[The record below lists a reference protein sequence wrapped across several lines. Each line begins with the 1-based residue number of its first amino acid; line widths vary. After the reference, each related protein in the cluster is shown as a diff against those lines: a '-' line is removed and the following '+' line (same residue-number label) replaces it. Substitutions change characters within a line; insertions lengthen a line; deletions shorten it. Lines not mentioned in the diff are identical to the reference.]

1 MTNPIDPPLPPIP
14 APPSV
19 ASIVEAEERA
29 AQFVEENACILFDPA
44 NEWCTPAIEFARWKA
59 EDTEGLRSDQE
70 HDTHRRHAT
79 LRIAMCCDG
88 LYETFG
94 HDLDAVTLRYIAEC
108 LIDHFEEV
116 YSGESAEP
124 NNAYFDGDDEDD
136 IPFEAPAR
144 VLTPTPDANLF
155 QQVDDLIRSH
165 FGLPPKPR
173 F

>member
-1 MTNPIDPPLPPIP
+1 
-14 APPSV
+14 
-19 ASIVEAEERA
+19 VEAEERA
-29 AQFVEENACILFDPA
+29 AQFVEDNACILFDPA

-79 LRIAMCCDG
+79 LRTAMCCDG

-94 HDLDAVTLRYIAEC
+94 HDLDAVALRYIAEC

-116 YSGESAEP
+116 YSGESADDPEIT
-124 NNAYFDGDDEDD
+124 DGEE
-136 IPFEAPAR
+136 IPFNAPAQQGD
-144 VLTPTPDANLF
+144 VF

-165 FGLPPKPR
+165 FGLQPKPR